1 MGSTSD
7 PARADAALL
16 ARLSDLAERAKRSG
30 RPQFWGFLDAH
41 QAVVADGGLRRLG
54 LPYRLYGGYPDAE
67 RVTAGVFPPKETVA
81 EEAFP
86 VRAVAFFS
94 RREASFSHRDVLG
107 ALMSAGVRREKL
119 GDILC
124 GEGLAVVMTTAEL
137 VPFLTDQID
146 RIGGESVRAEAN
158 YTGELPALHRF
169 RPLSGTVASPRL
181 DAVLKWLLASAREPA
196 AELIRGGLVSV
207 NHCVC
212 QTASHM
218 LKEQD
223 VLSVRGAGRFRIETI
238 GPETQK
244 GRLHIAAVQYI

>member
-7 PARADAALL
+7 SARADAALL

-67 RVTAGVFPPKETVA
+67 RVMAGVFPPRETVT

-146 RIGGESVRAEAN
+146 RIGGESVRTEAD

>member
-67 RVTAGVFPPKETVA
+67 RVTAGVFPPRETVA

-86 VRAVAFFS
+86 VRAVAFFP
-94 RREASFSHRDVLG
+94 RREAQLSHRDVLG

-146 RIGGESVRAEAN
+146 RIGGESVRTEAD

-169 RPLSGTVASPRL
+169 RPLSGTVRIFR
-181 DAVLKWLLASAREPA
+181 AR
-196 AELIRGGLVSV
+196 LVS
-207 NHCVC
+207 
-212 QTASHM
+212 
-218 LKEQD
+218 
-223 VLSVRGAGRFRIETI
+223 
-238 GPETQK
+238 
-244 GRLHIAAVQYI
+244 

>member
-1 MGSTSD
+1 
-7 PARADAALL
+7 
-16 ARLSDLAERAKRSG
+16 
-30 RPQFWGFLDAH
+30 
-41 QAVVADGGLRRLG
+41 
-54 LPYRLYGGYPDAE
+54 
-67 RVTAGVFPPKETVA
+67 
-81 EEAFP
+81 
-86 VRAVAFFS
+86 
-94 RREASFSHRDVLG
+94 
-107 ALMSAGVRREKL
+107 
-119 GDILC
+119 
-124 GEGLAVVMTTAEL
+124 MTTAEF

-146 RIGGESVRAEAN
+146 RIGGESVRAEAD

-196 AELIRGGLVSV
+196 AELIRSGLVSV

-212 QTASHM
+212 QTASHT